1 MYKKVH
7 FRLSMLFTA
16 VSTLILTVM
25 SGIYLYMN
33 YTSLTE
39 SALLGFRSD
48 INTFAANF
56 ERNTTIS
63 YDLLKSLQTN
73 YEYEF
78 FVYDNGVPFR
88 FTHDTKNKEQW
99 EFADRLYEYSQ
110 RNIEIQQDPYTA
122 GHEEFTYKEKSVS
135 CHVSLIVMPTEKGSC
150 EIYVVHSLKGIYA
163 QFRSL
168 IMRFLQIIIVTAVI
182 LYLFSRFYTK
192 KLLAPIRKSQEK
204 QSRFIAAASH
214 EIRNPVNTILSALDA
229 MEKCDDMQRSEFS
242 DIAKKEGHRLAR
254 LTSDL
259 LTLARSDDH
268 AFNANLGSAELD
280 TLLIDCYEAFTA
292 AAAQKKILFTIELP
306 EGAVNAENID
316 GERIRQVISILLDNA
331 ISYTEAGGLIIL
343 KYSETSKAHIIEVID
358 NGIGISDEDKPHIF
372 DRFYRADKAR
382 ESKSHFGLG
391 LCIAKELV
399 ELHYGTL
406 TVKDTKGGG
415 TTFSVSLKK

>member
-16 VSTLILTVM
+16 VSTLIMTVM

-33 YTSLTE
+33 YKSLTE
-39 SALLGFRSD
+39 NALLGFRSD

-56 ERNTTIS
+56 EGNRTVS
-63 YDLLKSLQTN
+63 HDWLKSLQTN

-88 FTHDTKNKEQW
+88 FTHDTKNTEQW
-99 EFADRLYEYSQ
+99 EFADRLHEYAQ
-110 RNIEIQQDPYTA
+110 RNIEIQPDTYTA
-122 GHEEFTYKEKSVS
+122 RHKEFTYKEKSGS
-135 CHVSLIVMPTEKGSC
+135 CHVSLIVMPTAKGNC

-163 QFRSL
+163 QFRTL
-168 IMRFLQIIIVTAVI
+168 ILHFSQIIIVTAVI

-192 KLLAPIRKSQEK
+192 KLLAPIRESQEK

-292 AAAQKKILFTIELP
+292 AAAQKNISLKIELP

-331 ISYTEAGGLIIL
+331 ISYTETGGSVIL
-343 KYSETSKAHIIEVID
+343 KCSETSRAHIIEVID

-399 ELHYGTL
+399 ELHHGTI
-406 TVKDTKGGG
+406 TVIDTKGGG

>member
-1 MYKKVH
+1 MYKKAH

-39 SALLGFRSD
+39 NALLGFRSD

-56 ERNTTIS
+56 EGNTTVS
-63 YDLLKSLQTN
+63 HDWLKSLQTN

-88 FTHDTKNKEQW
+88 FTYDTKNKKQW
-99 EFADRLYEYSQ
+99 EFADRVHEYAQ
-110 RNIEIQQDPYTA
+110 RNIEIQPDSYTA
-122 GHEEFTYKEKSVS
+122 IHKEFTYKEKNGSS
-135 CHVSLIVMPTEKGSC
+135 HVSLIVMPTAKGSC
-150 EIYVVHSLKGIYA
+150 KIYVVHSLNVIYA

-168 IMRFLQIIIVTAVI
+168 ILHFSQIIIVTAVI
-182 LYLFSRFYTK
+182 LYIFSRFYTK
-192 KLLAPIRKSQEK
+192 KLLAPIRESQEK
-204 QSRFIAAASH
+204 QSQFIAAASH

-259 LTLARSDDH
+259 LTLARSDNH

-292 AAAQKKILFTIELP
+292 AAAQKNISLKLELP

-316 GERIRQVISILLDNA
+316 GERIGQVISILLDNA
-331 ISYTEAGGLIIL
+331 ISYTEAGGSVIL
-343 KYSETSKAHIIEVID
+343 KCSETSKAHIIEVID
-358 NGIGISDEDKPHIF
+358 NGIGISNEDKPHIF

-399 ELHYGTL
+399 ELHHGMI